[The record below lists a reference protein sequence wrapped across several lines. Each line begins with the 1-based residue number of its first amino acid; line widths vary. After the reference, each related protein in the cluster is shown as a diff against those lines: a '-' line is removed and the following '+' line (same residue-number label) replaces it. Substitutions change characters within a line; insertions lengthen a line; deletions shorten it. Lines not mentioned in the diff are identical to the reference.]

1 MCAADRRRPCGRLH
15 SIEIFDML
23 DVAVEATHEDVVAQP
38 LAPASQHQ
46 RVEDARVLLQHDQI
60 ATRTLR
66 VVAPLVPL
74 SRVELPIS
82 RLNPVFDIEGLKLV
96 LSTLEIAG
104 ISSSFLGGDIV
115 MSLASRRDDII
126 AAVDFLV
133 TGI

>member
-1 MCAADRRRPCGRLH
+1 MAQFDVYRNKHAASR
-15 SIEIFDML
+15 
-23 DVAVEATHEDVVAQP
+23 EAIP
-38 LAPASQHQ
+38 YFL
-46 RVEDARVLLQHDQI
+46 LLQHDQI

-74 SRVELPIS
+74 SRVALPIS
-82 RLNPVFDIEGLKLV
+82 RLTPVFDIEGLQLV

>member
-1 MCAADRRRPCGRLH
+1 MRPAVRPSPTSCFSSTTRSQPAHCASSP
-15 SIEIFDML
+15 
-23 DVAVEATHEDVVAQP
+23 
-38 LAPASQHQ
+38 
-46 RVEDARVLLQHDQI
+46 
-60 ATRTLR
+60 
-66 VVAPLVPL
+66 PLVPL